1 MLNIL
6 TNCKINNDL
15 SCLPEGVKIK
25 NCQKLVCN
33 LYDKEKYVA
42 HIRTLKQ
49 TLNYGL
55 VLKKVHRIIK
65 FKQKAW
71 LKPYINMNTKL
82 RTEAKPNYHTAKW
95 FLENLLVIEINKVKI
110 NQPICLGLLVL

>member
-1 MLNIL
+1 M
-6 TNCKINNDL
+6 
-15 SCLPEGVKIK
+15 PERVKIK
-25 NCQKLVCN
+25 NFQKLVSN

-55 VLKKVHRIIK
+55 ALKKVHRIIK

-71 LKPYINMNTKL
+71 LKPCIYMNTKL
-82 RTEAKPNYHTAKW
+82 RTEAREI
-95 FLENLLVIEINKVKI
+95 LESTEI
-110 NQPICLGLLVL
+110 LDL

>member
-1 MLNIL
+1 M
-6 TNCKINNDL
+6 
-15 SCLPEGVKIK
+15 PERVKIK
-25 NCQKLVCN
+25 NFQKFVSN

-55 VLKKVHRIIK
+55 ALKKVHRIIK

-71 LKPYINMNTKL
+71 LKPCSDMNTKL
-82 RTEAKPNYHTAKW
+82 RTEAKEI
-95 FLENLLVIEINKVKI
+95 LESTEI
-110 NQPICLGLLVL
+110 LDL

>member
-1 MLNIL
+1 M
-6 TNCKINNDL
+6 
-15 SCLPEGVKIK
+15 PERVKIK

-55 VLKKVHRIIK
+55 VLKNVPRIIK

-71 LKPYINMNTKL
+71 LKPCIDMNTKL
-82 RTEAKPNYHTAKW
+82 RTEAKEI
-95 FLENLLVIEINKVKI
+95 LESTEI
-110 NQPICLGLLVL
+110 LDL